1 MRQLSVKTLLF
12 ALLAVPVAIPAAGV
26 ILPARSVAA
35 TARAAL
41 PAGPPGRPCPV
52 LGSPTGPGEPAA
64 TIGLTL
70 PGGRYRV
77 PAACMRY
84 LGHGL
89 NLNLFGA
96 AAMRQAERSGR
107 LDVRISFTGRRPA
120 LPGVTIVSS
129 GRGSAAGY
137 LTTASA
143 RRFDR
148 ALSSRLFAGGVS
160 VGLAGP
166 GAAAAVPAPARPDFP
181 MRTLTVRAADSAGRP
196 DTDPVDSVDVYNVDN
211 STWFSGDSGYDQ
223 GVAKFSV
230 PAGHYWA
237 VALFASPQWHV
248 VVDPQFTVAG
258 PTTIRVAYRDA
269 TSKITTSTPRPSG
282 LVSESFEADRAG
294 HAGPPVAEEISI
306 SGDGRAYPGAAIWVS
321 PTRRP
326 TIGTLRAYTSEQL
339 GSLSGYRGR
348 PYVYNVAY
356 QDPSGIIAASQ
367 RHVVRPASLA
377 TVDARY
383 YLDAPA
389 PDSLY
394 GYYALLPGQLGT
406 DLAPE
411 WPFAMPRR
419 QTEYMLTSPSAVW
432 FSSEGEFPFSFVQG
446 GQRSSGE
453 VYRAGEHLDVGWN
466 AFPLHPG
473 YNVNLAGAA
482 NPFPALPSASRS
494 GNRLTLDVV
503 PFSDNQPGHT
513 GLGFSAGHY
522 ALDENGRQIAAG
534 NALRAG
540 DNNHGV
546 LVRASLRPQPATVRF
561 SLTASRPPRFYPL
574 SGQTRTVWTWR
585 SARGSGTLPPGWAC
599 VPPGPFGPAPRADR
613 RCAVQPMLTLRY
625 AVAGL
630 ALDGTAPAGRQH
642 ITISA
647 GHLPLARA
655 ARITGLRLQVSS
667 DGGHRWH
674 PVAVTGRGGQFTARF
689 TAPAGAK
696 ITMRTRAADAAGG
709 SVSETIT
716 GAYRV
721 AAARAATSL
730 VPSGRLRAACRA
742 RPGQERCFA
751 EYLPQASVNA
761 AAAGTPAAAP
771 KGWSPQDLEAAYRL
785 PVSRGAGQT
794 VALSEAYSTP
804 HLAADLARYRR
815 QYGLPPCTQA
825 SGCLRIVN
833 QAGRPAPLPASGV
846 PAGWDVETML
856 DVSMV
861 SAACPHCK
869 ILIVEASSPSF
880 GDMAASERTAG
891 RLGAQVISNSYG
903 APESGF
909 TQAYARS
916 YRLPG
921 HTIVASAGDTGFGPA
936 NFPANLASVTA
947 VGGTRLARAA
957 TRRGWRET
965 VWNTPDAAGGA
976 SGCSAWVPKPPWQ
989 HDAHCEMR
997 TVADVAAV
1005 AAGVP
1010 VYDQN
1015 AGGWLTLG
1023 GTSVAA
1029 PLIAGIYGLA
1039 GNAASIPLG
1048 YLYRHP
1054 ASLFDVTAG
1063 GNVLHFGRHIVGN
1076 TCGGDYLC
1084 HAKPGYDAPTGLGT
1098 PDGTGAF

>member
-1 MRQLSVKTLLF
+1 MRRLSVKTLLS
-12 ALLAVPVAIPAAGV
+12 ALLAVAVAVAGARV
-26 ILPARSVAA
+26 VLPARAVVV

-41 PAGPPGRPCPV
+41 PPGPPARVWPLIGCA
-52 LGSPTGPGEPAA
+52 TGPERPAA
-64 TIGLTL
+64 TVGLTV
-70 PGGRYRV
+70 PGGRYLV
-77 PAACMRY
+77 PAACVRY

-89 NLNLFGA
+89 NMNLFGV
-96 AAMRQAERSGR
+96 AAMRQAEGSGR
-107 LDVRISFTGRRPA
+107 LDMRISFTGRRPA
-120 LPGVTIVSS
+120 LPGVRIVRS
-129 GRGSAAGY
+129 GRGSATAY

-148 ALSSRLFAGGVS
+148 ALSPALFAGGVS

-166 GAAAAVPAPARPDFP
+166 GARTAVVASARPDFP
-181 MRTLTVRAADSAGRP
+181 MRTLTVRATDSAGRTP
-196 DTDPVDSVDVYNVDN
+196 IR
-211 STWFSGDSGYDQ
+211 STPS
-223 GVAKFSV
+223 
-230 PAGHYWA
+230 
-237 VALFASPQWHV
+237 
-248 VVDPQFTVAG
+248 TCIT
-258 PTTIRVAYRDA
+258 PTTAPGSAASAA
-269 TSKITTSTPRPSG
+269 TTTAWPSSASRPGTTGRWGCSPTPRCTSWSILSSPWRAPPRSAWPTGTPPARSRRARRGLLAWSPRPSRLTG
-282 LVSESFEADRAG
+282 PG
-294 HAGPPVAEEISI
+294 HAGPPAAEGISL

-321 PTRRP
+321 PSRRP
-326 TIGTLRAYTSEQL
+326 TIGTLHAYTSEQL
-339 GSLSGYRGR
+339 GSLPGYRGR
-348 PYVYNVAY
+348 RYVYNVAY
-356 QDPSGIIAASQ
+356 QDPAGIIAAGH
-367 RHVVRPASLA
+367 RHLVRPASLA
-377 TVDARY
+377 TVNARY

-389 PDSLY
+389 PESD
-394 GYYALLPGQLGT
+394 YATFSLLPGQLGT
-406 DLAPE
+406 DFGPA

-432 FSSEGEFPFSFVQG
+432 FLSETEWPGIGLEG
-446 GQRSSGE
+446 GQGSSGQ
-453 VYRAGEHLDVGWN
+453 VYRAGDHLDAGWN

-482 NPFPALPSASRS
+482 NPFPVLPSASRS
-494 GNRLTLDVV
+494 GNRLILDVV
-503 PFSDNQPGHT
+503 PFSDNQPGHV

-534 NALRAG
+534 NALRASD
-540 DNNHGV
+540 DNLGEV

-561 SLTASRPPRFYPL
+561 ALSASRPVGRYPL
-574 SGQTRTVWTWR
+574 SGQTSTLWTWR
-585 SARGSGTLPPGWAC
+585 SARGPGTLPPGWTC
-599 VPPGPFGPAPRADR
+599 VPGLYKPAPRADR

-625 AVAGL
+625 DVAGM
-630 ALDGTAPAGRQH
+630 ALDGTSPAGRQH

-655 ARITGLRLQVSS
+655 PRITSLRLQVSY

-674 PVAVTGRGGQFTARF
+674 PAAVTGHGGQFTARF
-689 TAPAGAK
+689 TAPAGAQ
-696 ITMRTRAADAAGG
+696 ITLRTRAADAAGG

-721 AAARAATSL
+721 AAASAAARPA
-730 VPSGRLRAACRA
+730 PSGRLRAACRA

-751 EYLPQASVNA
+751 EYAPQAPVA
-761 AAAGTPAAAP
+761 AAAGTRAASP

-785 PVSRGAGQT
+785 PVSRGSGQT
-794 VALSEAYSTP
+794 VALSEAYRTP

-833 QAGRPAPLPASGV
+833 QADPGPLPASAV
-846 PAGWDVETML
+846 PSGWDVETML

-869 ILIVEASSPSF
+869 ILVVEASSPFF
-880 GDMAASERTAG
+880 GDLAACERTAA

-909 TQAYARS
+909 SQAYARS
-916 YRLPG
+916 YRQPG
-921 HTIVASAGDTGFGPA
+921 HTIVASAGDSGFGPA

-957 TRRGWRET
+957 SPRGWRET
-965 VWNTPDAAGGA
+965 VWNTSDAAGGA
-976 SGCSAWVPKPPWQ
+976 SGCSAWVPKPRWQ
-989 HDAHCEMR
+989 HDAHCQMR

-1005 AAGVP
+1005 AAGVA

-1015 AGGWLTLG
+1015 SGGWLTVG
-1023 GTSVAA
+1023 GTSVGA

-1039 GNAASIPLG
+1039 GNAAAISPG
-1048 YLYRHP
+1048 YLYRHA

-1063 GNVLHFGRHIVGN
+1063 GNVLHFGRQTVGN

-1084 HAKPGYDAPTGLGT
+1084 QAKRGYDAPTGLGT